1 MASNANRVN
10 IPAICRIKGRGT
22 AFLISPG
29 LLLTSTHVVGNKSDA
44 AKLSATFF
52 EGTKKSVV
60 EVKLLPNVVY
70 FNAAYP
76 EHLDYCIVACETQ
89 GIYGVTPVK
98 VPLVKSEWSAVREG
112 DTVLVVQHP
121 ISDDDD
127 GAGPVVAGA
136 SDDGIEVKRFEEILR
151 RRDDIFYLKAVG
163 THRTAGCP
171 VFNDQA
177 ELVGM
182 QSQLRTDGEGVVN
195 RVVSIVS
202 VVKHMFANTQLSR
215 IQQNTLFQD
224 VWDTWYVANDTTR
237 IVSIMANFK
246 NKDLQ
251 RQAAERLCE
260 HTAKRELLE
269 GVVMCGGT
277 KVIIS
282 SMEQFK
288 DDENLACLSMRALWN
303 ISFGEQDNH
312 QHITDA
318 NGPAMVLNI
327 MELYP
332 KNEDIS
338 QFGTVLLFNLS
349 LGKRESADS
358 VSSWA
363 SRGMK
368 LILQALLQFP
378 ETEVLQKFGVGFLA
392 NIAAKDERFG
402 DELVT
407 LGAVAHITS
416 LINNKRH
423 NVFLMEN
430 VIKAVALL
438 AASRQ
443 RAATMSAI
451 VHAVIDVMLMYSSNS
466 NVLLNGNHA
475 LWGLGCVPQ
484 NRIAILQHA
493 DGAKAF
499 QLSLTSLVASTK
511 LL

>member
-1 MASNANRVN
+1 MATNANRVN

-29 LLLTSTHVVGNKSDA
+29 LLMTSTHVIGNKSEA

-52 EGTKKSVV
+52 EGTKKPVV
-60 EVKLLPNVVY
+60 EVKLLPNLIY

-98 VPLVKSEWSAVREG
+98 VPLVKSEWAAVREG

-121 ISDDDD
+121 VSDEED
-127 GAGPVVAGA
+127 GSTGVVGE
-136 SDDGIEVKRFEEILR
+136 DGSTEVKRFEEILR

-177 ELVGM
+177 ELVGL

-195 RVVSIVS
+195 RVISIVS

-246 NKDLQ
+246 NKELQ

-277 KVIIS
+277 RVIIS
-282 SMEQFK
+282 SLEQFK
-288 DDENLACLSMRALWN
+288 DDEHLAALSLRALWN

-312 QHITDA
+312 QHITEA
-318 NGPAMVLNI
+318 NGPAIVLGV
-327 MELYP
+327 MELYA

-349 LGKRESADS
+349 VGKRETSDTVA
-358 VSSWA
+358 SWA
-363 SRGMK
+363 SKALR
-368 LILQALLQFP
+368 LILQALRQFP

-392 NIAAKDERFG
+392 NIAAKDERFA
-402 DELVT
+402 DELIA
-407 LGAVAHITS
+407 LGTVDHITT
-416 LINNKRH
+416 LITNKRH

-430 VIKAVALL
+430 VIKTIAIL
-438 AASRQ
+438 AGSRQ
-443 RAATMSAI
+443 RATALSGV
-451 VHAVIDVMLMYSSNS
+451 VHAVIDIMLMYASN
-466 NVLLNGNHA
+466 NNILLNGNHA
-475 LWGLGCVPQ
+475 LWGMGSVTP
-484 NRIAILQHA
+484 NRIAILMHPE
-493 DGAKAF
+493 GSKAF
-499 QLSLTSLVASTK
+499 QLSLPALVASTK